1 MSDIGLAG
9 VSTTSLN
16 KVGPSGETLPGSAF
30 GGLDAFG
37 GRGPQI
43 GINELGERVK
53 DIDLATVYRTLEILE
68 SLDLVEHQHQQHGSG
83 IYYLKRQERSGHIV
97 CNSCNKIEDIPID
110 IIDSVEKIIAN
121 EANFKLIDNHF
132 VYTGLCKKC
141 K

>member
-1 MSDIGLAG
+1 MDLINKLKNNGNRITESRSTICKILEESGHEHFTADKLYNLA
-9 VSTTSLN
+9 L
-16 KVGPSGETLPGSAF
+16 K
-30 GGLDAFG
+30 
-37 GRGPQI
+37 
-43 GINELGERVK
+43 RVQ